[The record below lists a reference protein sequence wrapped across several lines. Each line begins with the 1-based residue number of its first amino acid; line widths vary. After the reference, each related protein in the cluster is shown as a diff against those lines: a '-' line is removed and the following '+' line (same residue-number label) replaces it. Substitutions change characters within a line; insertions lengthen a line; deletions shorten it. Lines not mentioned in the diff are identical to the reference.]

1 MQISAQPPALL
12 SYDFFVSDMAY
23 NAAEKEMYFL
33 AYSEANELGA
43 SYLFKLDL
51 LTGATSLVGEM
62 GKDI

>member
-1 MQISAQPPALL
+1 MLFRS

-51 LTGATSLVGEM
+51 LTGATSLVG
-62 GKDI
+62 